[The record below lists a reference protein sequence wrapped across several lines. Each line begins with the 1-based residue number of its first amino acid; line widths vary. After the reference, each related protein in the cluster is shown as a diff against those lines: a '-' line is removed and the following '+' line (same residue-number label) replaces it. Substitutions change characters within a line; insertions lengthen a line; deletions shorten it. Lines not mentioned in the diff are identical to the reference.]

1 MSILQINDVQYTYQS
16 KYQKVQAL
24 RGLTLS
30 FEPGKLYALVGRS
43 GSGKTT
49 LLSLM
54 AGLDLP
60 TGGEIDFEGKPLSGL
75 DRDLYRRD
83 DVAVIYQSYNLLPLL
98 TVEENVAF
106 PLELKKLPREEIR
119 KTAQEK
125 LRLVGLDEGYFK
137 RLPAMLSGGEQ
148 QRVAVA
154 RALAAQA
161 RVILADEPTGNLDTD
176 NASKVIELL
185 RTLAHEQGVCVI
197 VVTHDLSIAD
207 RADAVFRL
215 KDGQLDETP
224 AGA

>member
-24 RGLTLS
+24 RGLTMS

>member
-24 RGLTLS
+24 RGLSLS

-119 KTAQEK
+119 KTAQEQ